1 MAAAPQKN
9 FENLWGSFFVLKNKI
24 FSCNLHIA
32 NYCIYYKF
40 ISLNFSF
47 ILNFKNYVYFCNRC
61 VSVGSIIYE
70 FNFSKGML
78 QNMVIKSDKL
88 DKDSTGTYLG
98 QNKQS
103 GEETWKQIVWETGK
117 K

>member
-1 MAAAPQKN
+1 
-9 FENLWGSFFVLKNKI
+9 
-24 FSCNLHIA
+24 
-32 NYCIYYKF
+32 
-40 ISLNFSF
+40 
-47 ILNFKNYVYFCNRC
+47 
-61 VSVGSIIYE
+61 
-70 FNFSKGML
+70 ML

-88 DKDSTGTYLG
+88 DKNSTGTYLG